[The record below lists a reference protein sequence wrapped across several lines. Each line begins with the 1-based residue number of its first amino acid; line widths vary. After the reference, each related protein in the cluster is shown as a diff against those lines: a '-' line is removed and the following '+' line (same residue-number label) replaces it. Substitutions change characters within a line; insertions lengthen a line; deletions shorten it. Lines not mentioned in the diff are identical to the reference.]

1 MTIAAE
7 INELRRM
14 SGPELKDKYRTVFN
28 EEPRSNNRDFLWKR
42 IAWRIQ
48 ELRFGGLS
56 ERAKA
61 RAAELANVAD
71 IRIRAPK
78 GAFDLLPPPQVKDRK
93 MPRAGTRITREYKG
107 QRIEVEVCEKG
118 FIYAGRPYKSL
129 SAVAKAVTGSHW
141 NGRLFFGLDKE

>member
-7 INELRRM
+7 INELRKM
-14 SGPELKDKYRTVFN
+14 SGPELKDKYRIVFN

-78 GAFDLLPPPQVKDRK
+78 GAFAFLPPAPVKDKR
-93 MPRAGTRITREYKG
+93 MPKAGTRLVRRYKG
-107 QRIEVEVCEKG
+107 QDVVVDVQEKG
-118 FIYAGRPYKSL
+118 FIYAGRPYRSL
-129 SAVAKAVTGSHW
+129 SAVAREITGSHW
-141 NGRLFFGLDKE
+141 NGRMFFGLDKE